1 MLYKI
6 QYVFDRDVNRKEV
19 LEGAKVFQFDGK
31 ETTVK
36 EIYVGIQSD
45 FDSIYYNQENAQL
58 IGVRNREI
66 FKAQYEKYEA
76 AGVIYFPQTGE
87 YKFLEEG
94 DIVLPWVSNELVEEA
109 LEGALQIYRNEATDY
124 VVKQKLDVQLSY
136 VETLDP
142 DDPLIELNDLYRSRT
157 QSSR

>member
-6 QYVFDRDVNRKEV
+6 QYVFDRDENRKEV
-19 LEGAKVFQFDGK
+19 LEGAKIFQFDGK
-31 ETTVK
+31 NTSIK
-36 EIYVGIQSD
+36 EIYVGIQLD
-45 FDSIYYNQENAQL
+45 FDSIYNNVENASL

-76 AGVIYFPQTGE
+76 SGVIYFPQTGE
-87 YKFLEEG
+87 YKFLEK
-94 DIVLPWVSNELVEEA
+94 DDVVLPWISNDTIEET
-109 LEGALQIYRNEATDY
+109 LENALQIYRNKATDNIL
-124 VVKQKLDVQLSY
+124 KQKLNVHLSY

>member
-6 QYVFDRDVNRKEV
+6 QYVFDRDANRKEV
-19 LEGAKVFQFDGK
+19 LEGAKV
-31 ETTVK
+31 
-36 EIYVGIQSD
+36 IQLD

-58 IGVRNREI
+58 IGVRNREV

-87 YKFLEEG
+87 YEFLEEG
-94 DIVLPWVSNELVEEA
+94 DIVLPWVSNELIEDT
-109 LEGALQIYRNEATDY
+109 LESALQIYRNEATDNIL
-124 VVKQKLDVQLSY
+124 KQKLDLQLSY
-136 VETLDP
+136 VETLEP

>member
-31 ETTVK
+31 DTTVK
-36 EIYVGIQSD
+36 EIYVGIQLD

-76 AGVIYFPQTGE
+76 AGFIYFPQTGE

-94 DIVLPWVSNELVEEA
+94 EIVLPWVSNELVEET

>member
-6 QYVFDRDVNRKEV
+6 QYVFDRDANRKEV

-31 ETTVK
+31 DTTVK
-36 EIYVGIQSD
+36 EIYVGIQLD

-58 IGVRNREI
+58 IGVRNREV

-87 YKFLEEG
+87 YEFLEEG
-94 DIVLPWVSNELVEEA
+94 DIVLPWVSNELIEDT
-109 LEGALQIYRNEATDY
+109 LESALQIYRNEATDNIL
-124 VVKQKLDVQLSY
+124 KQKLDLQLSY
-136 VETLDP
+136 VETLEP

>member
-6 QYVFDRDVNRKEV
+6 QYVFDRDANRKEV
-19 LEGAKVFQFDGK
+19 LEGAKVFQFRN
-31 ETTVK
+31 TTVK
-36 EIYVGIQSD
+36 EIYVGIQLD

-58 IGVRNREI
+58 IGVRNREV
-66 FKAQYEKYEA
+66 FKARYEKYEA

-87 YKFLEEG
+87 YEFLEEG
-94 DIVLPWVSNELVEEA
+94 DIVLPWVSNELI
-109 LEGALQIYRNEATDY
+109 ALQIYRNEATDNIL
-124 VVKQKLDVQLSY
+124 KQKLDLQLSY
-136 VETLDP
+136 VETLEP

>member
-19 LEGAKVFQFDGK
+19 LEGAKVFQFDGN

-36 EIYVGIQSD
+36 EIYVGIHLD
-45 FDSIYYNQENAQL
+45 FDSIYNNQENAQL

-76 AGVIYFPQTGE
+76 VGVIYFPQTGE

-94 DIVLPWVSNELVEEA
+94 DIVLPWVSNELVEET

>member
-6 QYVFDRDVNRKEV
+6 QYVFDRDANRKEV
-19 LEGAKVFQFDGK
+19 LEGAKVFQFDGRN
-31 ETTVK
+31 TTVK
-36 EIYVGIQSD
+36 EIYVGIQLD
-45 FDSIYYNQENAQL
+45 FDSIYYNQEN
-58 IGVRNREI
+58 REV

-87 YKFLEEG
+87 YEFLEEG
-94 DIVLPWVSNELVEEA
+94 DIVLPWVSNELIEDT
-109 LEGALQIYRNEATDY
+109 LESALQIYRNEATDNIL
-124 VVKQKLDVQLSY
+124 KQKLDLQLSF
-136 VETLDP
+136 VETLEP